1 MSELVEIER
10 KFLLRDLPDLEDR
23 FRGFPCTKITQGYLS
38 FDGTE
43 CRIRRSL
50 TVTGPLSA
58 TIDRVAFKRGDGLV
72 RTEVEFDVPTW
83 VADALLDLSAP
94 YLISKRRYTVRAW
107 EVDFFDREASEP
119 IAEIELPSAEWEFS
133 APTWVDTRREVT
145 GDPAYLNRNIALRC
159 GVTSEGAAGYHLRHI
174 PKGILGQVSKIRE
187 ELEELED
194 AAVQQNHLLQLV
206 EASDLYGALE
216 RFAELKGVTMRQLAD
231 MSAVTRRAF
240 DLGAR
245 K

>member
-23 FRGFPCTKITQGYLS
+23 FRGFPLTHIHQGYLS

-43 CRIRRSL
+43 CRIRHSVQQAGAL
-50 TVTGPLSA
+50 AS
-58 TIDRVAFKRGDGLV
+58 DEFKVAFKRGSGLV
-72 RTEVEFDVPTW
+72 RTEIEFPVSAG
-83 VADALLDLSAP
+83 VGAQLFDLARP
-94 YLISKRRYTVRAW
+94 YVVSKRRYTVRAW
-107 EVDFFDREASEP
+107 EVDFFDNNASEP
-119 IAEIELPSAEWEFS
+119 LAEIELPSAEWEFS

-145 GDPAYLNRNIALRC
+145 GDPAYLNRNIALRS

-216 RFAELKGVTMRQLAD
+216 RFAESKGVTMQQLAD
-231 MSAVTRRAF
+231 MAAVTRRAF